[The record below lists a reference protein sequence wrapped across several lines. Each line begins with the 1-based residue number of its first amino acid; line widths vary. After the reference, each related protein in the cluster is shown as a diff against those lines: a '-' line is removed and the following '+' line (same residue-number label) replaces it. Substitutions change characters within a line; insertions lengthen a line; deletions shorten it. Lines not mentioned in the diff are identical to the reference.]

1 MVTISLINWADIEM
15 IINYMQRLK
24 ISILS
29 IRIINKSALFY
40 LRSTSKEKQWN
51 IQSNYFYPGHNINSI
66 TEIQDITCTTNRLL
80 MIVIVGLD

>member
-1 MVTISLINWADIEM
+1 MVVSSSSIDVVLIFLHWSEGRKSALMVTISLINWADIEM

-40 LRSTSKEKQWN
+40 LRSTSKEK
-51 IQSNYFYPGHNINSI
+51 
-66 TEIQDITCTTNRLL
+66 
-80 MIVIVGLD
+80 